1 MSTLADIQ
9 GIKKSLIRKPLA
21 GGVLFAPVTAPIPTS
36 WTSLNSGVITFNK
49 PNDHDP
55 LGAISKENP
64 PTFTPETETSDV
76 ETWGLLEASRTDII
90 SRNTTVNF
98 VAQETNRKVL
108 ELYHNMDL
116 SAVEADADT
125 GEVEFADPT
134 APDVIYHRAAFI
146 TVDGQGDRAIYIIK
160 YCPNFIITEVGEQSW
175 SSENAIEY
183 NITGRAKVDEVAGYA
198 VKTIICGPGWDALQ
212 AVHGFDTASS

>member
-1 MSTLADIQ
+1 MATLSDIQ
-9 GIKKSLIRKPLA
+9 GIRKALIRKPLA
-21 GGVLFAPVTAPIPTS
+21 GGILFAPKSAASPTS
-36 WTSLNSGVITFNK
+36 WTTFTAGPPATITFNK
-49 PNDHDP
+49 PTGFEP

-64 PTFTPETETSDV
+64 PTFTPETEVSDV

-108 ELYHNMDL
+108 ELYHN
-116 SAVEADADT
+116 ADYSNVTPDAQT
-125 GEVEFADPT
+125 GEVQFADPT
-134 APDVIYHRAAFI
+134 APDVIYHRAAFV

-175 SSENAIEY
+175 SQDGAIDY
-183 NITGRAKVDEVAGYA
+183 NITGRAKVDEDAGYA
-198 VKTIICGPGWDALQ
+198 VKTIICGPGWKALE
-212 AVHGFDTASS
+212 AEHGFGS